1 MNGVSNN
8 VAVKQPNYHGT
19 RNGAIAGGVA
29 GGAYIGAGFGGAKLA
44 QCALKH
50 SNFSQK
56 KEILSNLQKNY
67 TNLGVNMAKTS
78 VSKILKFTVET
89 LKKPSEI
96 AKSVVGVAIVGAAI
110 GLGVDMIK
118 NHKRNKAIAKAE
130 VEQQPKND
138 KKA

>member
-19 RNGAIAGGVA
+19 RNGAIAGAAV
-29 GGAYIGAGFGGAKLA
+29 GGAYVGAGFGGAKLA
-44 QCALKH
+44 QYVLKN
-50 SNFSQK
+50 SNFSQRR
-56 KEILSNLQKNY
+56 EMLSNLQKTY
-67 TNLGVNMAKTS
+67 TNLGVDMAKTS
-78 VSKILKFTVET
+78 VSKILEYTVET

-96 AKSVVGVAIVGAAI
+96 AKSVAGVAVVGVAI
-110 GLGVDMIK
+110 GLGIDMIK

-130 VEQQPKND
+130 VEQQPKDD

>member
-19 RNGAIAGGVA
+19 RKGAITGTAV
-29 GGAYIGAGFGGAKLA
+29 GGADVGAGYVGAKLA
-44 QCALKH
+44 QYALKN
-50 SNFSQK
+50 SNFSQRR
-56 KEILSNLQKNY
+56 EILSNLQKTY
-67 TNLGVNMAKTS
+67 TNLGVDMAKTS
-78 VSKILKFTVET
+78 VSKILKYTVET

-96 AKSVVGVAIVGAAI
+96 AKSVAGVAVVGAAI
-110 GLGVDMIK
+110 GLGIDMIK

-130 VEQQPKND
+130 VEQQPKDD